1 MRWWFDGLNLG
12 NAIFMRKLQD
22 NHHDEAG
29 ERESP
34 FDESRRQ
41 GRLFWRGFQLQKSS
55 ERSGAM
61 ECPANCSP
69 ETLFCNSPKA
79 TFSPGNP
86 LRCVLLRKRLC
97 SRHQRLFPIEY
108 HDTGRLHGL
117 FDLQHEKWERKS
129 LWRSTLGRMCPH
141 QVAELQCCLTLCR
154 VAWKV
159 TEMRMSQCQAVRCS
173 KWRAYRQCV
182 GQGRYSTADDLG
194 RCRELG
200 CDNRGSAGR
209 LWRKEHLHD
218 KFKKLK
224 TLNKC
229 V

>member
-1 MRWWFDGLNLG
+1 MHFGSILFCSRCHWRRWGEVGRGSKQGKSWELKVPTGPLCMMAMAHSGRLRK
-12 NAIFMRKLQD
+12 AIASLDDIHEWLYEMMIWWLEFGQRNFHQKLQD
-22 NHHDEAG
+22 NHHDQAG

-55 ERSGAM
+55 EISGAM
-61 ECPANCSP
+61 ECSAGNCSAS
-69 ETLFCNSPKA
+69 ELLFCNSPIKA

-108 HDTGRLHGL
+108 HDTGRLLCL

-141 QVAELQCCLTLCR
+141 R
-154 VAWKV
+154 VA
-159 TEMRMSQCQAVRCS
+159 
-173 KWRAYRQCV
+173 
-182 GQGRYSTADDLG
+182 
-194 RCRELG
+194 
-200 CDNRGSAGR
+200 
-209 LWRKEHLHD
+209 
-218 KFKKLK
+218 
-224 TLNKC
+224 
-229 V
+229 